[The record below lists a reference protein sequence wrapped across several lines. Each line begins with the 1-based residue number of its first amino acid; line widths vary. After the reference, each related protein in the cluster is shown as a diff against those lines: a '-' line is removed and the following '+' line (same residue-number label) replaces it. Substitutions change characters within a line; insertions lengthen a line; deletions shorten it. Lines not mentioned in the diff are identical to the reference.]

1 MQLGKL
7 SLCTLFTWMEALRV
21 SALHG
26 SLSTT
31 SLLRLQRAITKIS
44 LQPTA
49 SSFSYNPRWSSILF
63 LLLGDFPFFPVR
75 MPLKFYPTFVAGLVF
90 VGWGQRLKPR
100 YLFHHITKARIPLPR
115 LSSLGFYVRIMYE
128 DWSELYWRHTQKHVT
143 QIYIVGK
150 QLVVCIY
157 FQVKVKISTNAK
169 DTKTWWYYYLTIES
183 LFFYPH
189 KQAFLYPC
197 TWLSIMP
204 IGHKLDETKM
214 NTFSVK

>member
-1 MQLGKL
+1 
-7 SLCTLFTWMEALRV
+7 MEALRV

-26 SLSTT
+26 SLSTK
-31 SLLRLQRAITKIS
+31 SLLRLQRAITKTS

-49 SSFSYNPRWSSILF
+49 SSFSYNPGWSSILF

-90 VGWGQRLKPR
+90 VGRGQRLKPR
-100 YLFHHITKARIPLPR
+100 YLFHHITKARITLPR
-115 LSSLGFYVRIMYE
+115 FSSLGFYVKIMYE

-157 FQVKVKISTNAK
+157 FQVKVEISTNAK
-169 DTKTWWYYYLTIES
+169 DMMVL
-183 LFFYPH
+183 LFDYWILI
-189 KQAFLYPC
+189 FL
-197 TWLSIMP
+197 LS
-204 IGHKLDETKM
+204 
-214 NTFSVK
+214 